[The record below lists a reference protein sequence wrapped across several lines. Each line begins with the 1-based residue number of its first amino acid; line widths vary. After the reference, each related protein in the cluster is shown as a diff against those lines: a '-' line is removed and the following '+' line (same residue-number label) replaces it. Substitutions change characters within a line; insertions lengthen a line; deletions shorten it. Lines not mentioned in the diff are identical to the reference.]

1 MSRIMLYYPNTIYVS
16 YFFVP
21 LCMPWHLEIH
31 NRIQLG
37 FALGWSYYS
46 KDSEHNYSELDIYLG
61 LIGLTIKY

>member
-1 MSRIMLYYPNTIYVS
+1 
-16 YFFVP
+16 
-21 LCMPWHLEIH
+21 MPWHLEIH

-46 KDSEHNYSELDIYLG
+46 KDNEHNYNELNIYLG